1 MRTTIRAAVLAA
13 TAFMTALPAA
23 AQTSSTVSLVPD
35 RWARWDVTAQV
46 GRQGVNKSEFGS
58 DWNGWYES
66 GSFGAAAAFSW
77 TPNLKLELDVMRA
90 GQAHLYESEQVV
102 IPGDPVQYFRSREHH
117 FSTMTTAAGVVY
129 QAFENR
135 WFHPFAG
142 GGVEIMREA
151 RRSDASQ
158 QSAFRNGVA
167 ILPPVG
173 VAQPAET
180 SVWTT
185 ARPFATTGFKV
196 YVSPHA
202 FLRSDLRVSL
212 SRRGAESAVW
222 RAGIGFDF

>member
-1 MRTTIRAAVLAA
+1 MA
-13 TAFMTALPAA
+13 ALPAA
-23 AQTSSTVSLVPD
+23 AQTTATVSLVPD
-35 RWARWDVTAQV
+35 RWTRWDVTAQV

-66 GSFGAAAAFSW
+66 GSFAAAAGFSW
-77 TPNLKLELDVMRA
+77 TPNVKLELDVMRA
-90 GQAHLYESEQVV
+90 GRARLYQSEQVL

-117 FSTMTTAAGVVY
+117 FSTTTTAASVVY

-158 QSAFRNGVA
+158 QSAFRNGIV
-167 ILPPVG
+167 ILPPAS
-173 VAQPAET
+173 VALPAE
-180 SVWTT
+180 SAVWTT

-196 YVSPHA
+196 YVSPRA
-202 FLRSDLRVSL
+202 FLRSDLRVGF

-222 RAGIGFDF
+222 RAGVGFDF